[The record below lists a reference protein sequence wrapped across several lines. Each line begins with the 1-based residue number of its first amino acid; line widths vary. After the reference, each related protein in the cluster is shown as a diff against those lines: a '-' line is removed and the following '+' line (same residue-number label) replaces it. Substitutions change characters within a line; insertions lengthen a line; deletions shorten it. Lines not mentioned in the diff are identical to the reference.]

1 MRFRGFDMN
10 IGGPL
15 TQGLLED
22 LIDPFGDVF
31 RACILRQQRLL
42 SGLAGAYPSALAPAF
57 NIDPFCVAKRSASIS
72 SVGGVSTTAM
82 DIVCSSLCSSRA

>member
-42 SGLAGAYPSALAPAF
+42 FLDLQALIHLLLAPAF
-57 NIDPFCVAKRSASIS
+57 NIDPFLRRE
-72 SVGGVSTTAM
+72 T
-82 DIVCSSLCSSRA
+82 